1 MAHVPKDHP
10 RYASLMARYS
20 VADGV
25 KLGITTITGLT
36 AHGRGEAFDY
46 LLGEISH
53 PFADRAAK
61 AAAAAILLAARP
73 VISINGNS
81 AVLSPREMIS
91 LAKSSGALLEVN
103 LFYDTGK
110 RRAKIGALFKSR
122 YKVSILGV
130 KPDKRIKGLSSHR
143 ALVDSRGIYSADV
156 VIVSIEDGDRTLAL
170 KNVGKRVIAIDLN
183 PFSRTPQTADISI
196 IDNVQRAFP
205 LIEKHVRD
213 LRKAPQSRLKGIL
226 ARYDNKATLKAA
238 IERIR
243 KG

>member
-10 RYASLMARYS
+10 RYTSLMARYA
-20 VADGV
+20 VAEGV
-25 KLGITTITGLT
+25 KSGITTITGLT

-46 LLGEISH
+46 LLSEKSH

-61 AAAAAILLAARP
+61 AAAAAILLAERP

-81 AVLSPREMIS
+81 AVLAPKEMIS

-110 RRAKIGALFKSR
+110 RRAKIGSMFKSK
-122 YKVSILGV
+122 YKVNLLGV
-130 KPDKRIKGLSSHR
+130 KPDKRIEGLSSHR
-143 ALVDSRGIYSADV
+143 ALVDSRGIYGADV
-156 VIVSIEDGDRTLAL
+156 VVVSIEDGDRTMAL
-170 KNVGKRVIAIDLN
+170 KHVGKTVIAIDLN

-205 LIEKHVRD
+205 LIEKHVRAM
-213 LRKAPQSRLKGIL
+213 RKASESKLRSILSR
-226 ARYDNKATLKAA
+226 YNNKAVLRAA

>member
-1 MAHVPKDHP
+1 MAQVPKDHP
-10 RYASLMARYS
+10 RYASLMARYA
-20 VADGV
+20 VAEGV
-25 KLGITTITGLT
+25 KSGVTTITGLT

-46 LLGEISH
+46 LLGETSH

-61 AAAAAILLAARP
+61 AAAAAIILAERP

-81 AVLSPREMIS
+81 AVLTPREMIS

-110 RRAKIGALFKSR
+110 RRAKIGAMFRSK
-122 YKVSILGV
+122 YKVSLLGV
-130 KPDKRIKGLSSHR
+130 KPDKRIKGMSSHR
-143 ALVDSRGIYSADV
+143 ALVDSRGIYGADV
-156 VIVSIEDGDRTLAL
+156 VLVSIEDGDRTLAL
-170 KNVGKRVIAIDLN
+170 KHVGKTVIAIDLN

-205 LIEKHVRD
+205 LIEKHVRA
-213 LRKAPQSRLKGIL
+213 LRKAPQSKLRGIL
-226 ARYDNKATLKAA
+226 SRYNNKAILQAA
-238 IERIR
+238 IGRIR

>member
-10 RYASLMARYS
+10 RYTSLMARYA
-20 VADGV
+20 VAEGV
-25 KLGITTITGLT
+25 KSGITTITGLT

-46 LLGEISH
+46 LLSEKSH

-61 AAAAAILLAARP
+61 AAAAAILLAERP

-81 AVLSPREMIS
+81 AVLAPKEMIS

-110 RRAKIGALFKSR
+110 RRAKIGSMFKSK
-122 YKVSILGV
+122 YKVNLLGV
-130 KPDKRIKGLSSHR
+130 KPDKRIEGLSSHR
-143 ALVDSRGIYSADV
+143 ALVDSRGIYGADV
-156 VIVSIEDGDRTLAL
+156 VVVSIEDGDRTMAL
-170 KNVGKRVIAIDLN
+170 KHVGKTVIAIDLN

-205 LIEKHVRD
+205 LIEKHVRAM
-213 LRKAPQSRLKGIL
+213 RKASESKLRSIL
-226 ARYDNKATLKAA
+226 ARYNNKSVLRAA